1 MVAQVEH
8 RRARDGLPRD
18 GVVRQRCLTALQ
30 DSVARHRVTVI
41 SAPAGYGKTTL
52 LQHWTRVSGAVVAG
66 PEHMA
71 ALLDEPGP
79 DVEAAGGRPSARWR
93 GAVRAARRNGVV
105 VLDDADEYAPEA
117 VRRAAHALEGVR
129 LVLATRRPPPATAHR
144 LRVAGELTVLGAADL
159 AYTAEEVQVL
169 TAAWGIAGVDR
180 AAAQQLV
187 SLTGGWPV
195 AVRLGLLA
203 VDRTREV
210 STQLRALRAADID
223 IGDYFL
229 EEVLRPLEPS
239 LATFVL
245 RATTDDAITPA
256 LADVLAPGGATM
268 LQQCAANGL
277 PLTPDGEGYRWN
289 PLFAAH
295 CRSVAARREPALS
308 SLLHRRVALRQA
320 PADPLAAAEHALQ
333 GHDPG
338 LAGSVLARRW
348 PDVLLTEH
356 ADALLRLSE
365 RLAAQE
371 APDLAFARDVV
382 DALVRGPV
390 LAPGSTLPLRVA
402 TAVAVLLTT
411 TEAAEL
417 ARAEPV
423 VREHVGT
430 VGEAGA
436 TRAFL
441 LFTLGC
447 VALERQTEPDR
458 AADLLHEA
466 SVLAA
471 DAGLPVLAS
480 ACRAH
485 RSLQLAVLGVV
496 RAADS
501 TASTALETATAAGAA
516 HTVALAPAHLA
527 RAVVALWQGRT
538 RDVAALLEELP
549 AGPRHARYAPV
560 RHLAH
565 ALRATADLVDGVP
578 GAARRLEDVRSGG
591 GELPRLWHEL
601 LTVLDLVGESLSVGA
616 ARPAPADGPVALAW
630 VATAFAEA
638 GSRGPAREALDRLG
652 PRPAGVVVRIR
663 RALTEALLADQGGDP
678 GLAHATLE
686 EALVDAAADGAVLP
700 LLPAGEAGR
709 RLLTKHLAWG
719 TAHGETVRRVL
730 DAGEHER
737 QEPAEALTPR
747 EQEILAYLAVGLSRQ
762 EIADSLVLSV
772 NTVKTHQRAIYRKLA
787 VPGWR
792 GAVREAT
799 ARGLLP

>member
-1 MVAQVEH
+1 MVVQVER

-18 GVVRQRCLTALQ
+18 GVVRQRCMAALV
-30 DSVARHRVTVI
+30 DAVALHPVTVV

-66 PEHMA
+66 PEDLA
-71 ALLDEPGP
+71 ALLVEPGP
-79 DVEAAGGRPSARWR
+79 EGAAARGRASDRWR
-93 GAVRAARRNGVV
+93 GAARAARLAGVV

-117 VRRAAHALEGVR
+117 LRQAARALEGVR
-129 LVLATRRPPPATAHR
+129 LVLATRLPPPAPAHR
-144 LRVAGELTVLGAADL
+144 LRVDGALTVLGAPDL
-159 AYTAEEVQVL
+159 AYTPEEVQVL
-169 TAAWGIAGVDR
+169 AAAWGIAGVDH
-180 AAAQQLV
+180 AAARRLV

-210 STQLRALRAADID
+210 STQLRALRTVDID
-223 IGDYFL
+223 IGGYVL
-229 EEVLRPLEPS
+229 EEILRPLAPP
-239 LATFVL
+239 LAAFVL

-295 CRSVAARREPALS
+295 CRAVAAQREPALS

-348 PDVLLTEH
+348 PDVLLTDH

-390 LAPGSTLPLRVA
+390 LAPGSTLPLRVT
-402 TAVAVLLTT
+402 TAVAVLLTAT
-411 TEAAEL
+411 DATDL

-423 VREHVGT
+423 VRAHTET
-430 VGEAGA
+430 VGPGTA
-436 TRAFL
+436 RAFL

-447 VALERQTEPDR
+447 LALERDTEPDR

-471 DAGLPVLAS
+471 DAGLPVLAA
-480 ACRAH
+480 ACLAH
-485 RSLQLAVLGVV
+485 RSLQLATLGVV
-496 RAADS
+496 GAADS
-501 TASTALETATAAGAA
+501 TACAALETAAAAGAERA
-516 HTVALAPAHLA
+516 VALAPAHLA

-538 RDVAALLEELP
+538 RDVGTLLEEVPEGL
-549 AGPRHARYAPV
+549 RHARYAPV

-578 GAARRLEDVRSGG
+578 GAARRLEDVRSGS
-591 GELPRLWHEL
+591 GELPRLWHEV
-601 LTVLDLVGESLSVGA
+601 LTVLGLVGESLASGV
-616 ARPAPADGPVALAW
+616 ARPVPVGGPVGLAW
-630 VATAFAEA
+630 VATAYAEA
-638 GSRGPAREALDRLG
+638 GSRGHARETLDRLG
-652 PRPAGVVVRIR
+652 PQPASVVVRAR
-663 RALTEALLADQGGDP
+663 RALAEALLADQGGDP

-700 LLPAGEAGR
+700 FLPAGETGR
-709 RLLTKHLAWG
+709 RLLAKHLAWG
-719 TAHGETVRRVL
+719 TAHGAVVRRVL

-737 QEPAEALTPR
+737 LEPAEALTPR

-772 NTVKTHQRAIYRKLA
+772 NTVKTHQRAIYRKLE